1 MAKANIIKHHTTSIT
16 FESGHELCFQL
27 CSYIYDDGSETEE
40 GFRFIWKDPQG
51 KMLPQRG
58 QARIP
63 SLDDLRKLVDQA
75 IKEGWGDKT

>member
-1 MAKANIIKHHTTSIT
+1 MTKAKIDFSHTTSIT
-16 FESGHELCFQL
+16 FKTGHELCFQK

-51 KMLPQRG
+51 NLLPQRG

-75 IKEGWGDKT
+75 IKEGWAK